1 MKSKNNASPDL
12 QSQYE
17 SLLDQVWRSEA
28 NWRLWD
34 RVDAFVMLDSFR
46 AKRDAARVQRA
57 LEAERTLPDSPAENA
72 A

>member
-1 MKSKNNASPDL
+1 MRIKKDAEPDL
-12 QSQYE
+12 HSQYE

-34 RVDAFVMLDSFR
+34 RVDAFVMLDALR
-46 AKRDAARVQRA
+46 TKRD
-57 LEAERTLPDSPAENA
+57 AERTLPDSPAEDA